1 MSNVGSGTISS
12 LRDAIVYIANS
23 EPLKDLGLKEEL
35 EKNKKRFT
43 DRVIENFSYLLHIEI
58 SSKNKWCIA
67 KPSIN
72 ILPGLQ
78 NRAIIVGSRN
88 DYLLDRLFKNI
99 QASDTYSVSCIDN
112 SKLFQHIKLLKS
124 ASGSSESINISL
136 DDNSKYHTY
145 EVFSPT
151 TIMVSDFE
159 NIMDLKDL
167 CRDLEVKSVNLTFI
181 FLYKFTSF
189 N

>member
-1 MSNVGSGTISS
+1 MSKSKELLKNLKENPNVQIEHEEIQKEIEIGVDEKKSNEIKFINEFKELPGERLLRYMSNVGSGTISS

-88 DYLLDRLFKNI
+88 DYL
-99 QASDTYSVSCIDN
+99 
-112 SKLFQHIKLLKS
+112 
-124 ASGSSESINISL
+124 
-136 DDNSKYHTY
+136 
-145 EVFSPT
+145 
-151 TIMVSDFE
+151 
-159 NIMDLKDL
+159 
-167 CRDLEVKSVNLTFI
+167 
-181 FLYKFTSF
+181 
-189 N
+189 